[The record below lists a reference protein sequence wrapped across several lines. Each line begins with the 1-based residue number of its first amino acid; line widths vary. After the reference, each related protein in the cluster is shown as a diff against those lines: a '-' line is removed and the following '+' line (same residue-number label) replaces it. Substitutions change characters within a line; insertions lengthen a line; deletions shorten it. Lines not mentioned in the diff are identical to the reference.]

1 MVNCKAKVLNTSQM
15 ETPIMLANSRIP
27 KKMVMVFC
35 ILQIRIKSMKVII
48 RKALRMVKELSLI
61 VM

>member
-1 MVNCKAKVLNTSQM
+1 MVNCKVKVLNTSQM

-27 KKMVMVFC
+27 KKMVMVLR